1 MNRLINSA
9 LNVFN
14 KAQVVSVDGKEVTI
28 DRGGDT
34 ITLGDVD
41 NVTLYVGSQAE
52 NALQAMLEG
61 KGYEL
66 ISVGECQ
73 GTAGIMEAVAAGF
86 EASPAL

>member
-1 MNRLINSA
+1 MGKKTGADPGITVPPVLMNRLINSV

-14 KAQVVSVDGKEVTI
+14 KAQMVSVDGKEVTI

-66 ISVGECQ
+66 ISVGER
-73 GTAGIMEAVAAGF
+73 
-86 EASPAL
+86 